1 MVTHISHPF
10 VSRREGPVGSDQPSS
25 VVVIVRSFT
34 VLKAVVSFVGG
45 VLIWESVTVDL
56 FSLHPACYCNHM
68 PFPTRML
75 LL

>member
-34 VLKAVVSFVGG
+34 VLKGVVSFVGG
-45 VLIWESVTVDL
+45 GFDL
-56 FSLHPACYCNHM
+56 GI
-68 PFPTRML
+68 
-75 LL
+75 